1 MTTTGHF
8 STEADQDDA
17 VKPCGP
23 ASAPR
28 WWECML
34 CIALVLWI
42 LRVPTTTTALG
53 WLLLGVTS
61 QAQDLFTEYLDL
73 SIYMWLRMILFVV
86 VLTLLWALPTHYA
99 ARMLVNSDPRAPANG
114 GPCFNWASIWLPRLL
129 GFLTF
134 LAVEVAI
141 WRSYKNIPTLD
152 EQDVVRRVE
161 HALIA
166 MAVLVAVGAAA
177 YLVWIFNRPRD
188 FRPTGLL
195 GRLNTKLGTFWQ
207 AVSPGRVQGSADEES
222 RDFGRLILAAVFFV
236 FVVIFLAGADRI
248 AHWFPRSMAIPFI
261 LGGWLP
267 FLTYLSGVGRQLR
280 APLITGLAVLIALI
294 AVVFGD
300 SHTVRRVA
308 SKNVAPVPIV
318 APMPIEDA
326 IDLWMTENRC
336 NPKTSNSAPAAN
348 CPRPLIVAAAGG
360 ASRAGFMMASMIG
373 YFLDTSEATPYG
385 VTGINSRDVRNRL
398 FAISGVS
405 GGSMGAVMVTAAP
418 SAASPDSD
426 KPPCVNA
433 PVDQWWGIK
442 VNNWR
447 DCFEALTSGDFLTA
461 GFLGLAFNDMLPFAF
476 RDRAAVLEDS
486 WRNRFRD
493 VVPPAN
499 GSGAASDCQSF
510 GLDCPFLPLRPQP
523 GHWIPLVVLNGT
535 SEAVGRR
542 ILTTPLAM
550 TYTPREKCPTAVTAG
565 PCPLFVEADSF
576 HQLLQ
581 TKVAPG
587 RLSDRLGTFG
597 RYLYG
602 GAEDNDI
609 RLSTAALNSARFPLI
624 SPPGSIRNQDY
635 RLVDRIV
642 DGGYFENY
650 GTLTAKELALAVHA
664 IAPQLKPLVIVI
676 SNDPADQLDPADDV
690 AGDQQVL
697 PRPTAAAGEPL
708 TEVTAPITTIVSVR
722 TAHGVQAVDELRTA
736 LHASIPECSRL
747 VIQLRISPDGDKPL
761 SMSWWESP
769 LVQRRIH
776 RQTEGSQNSANGSE
790 HNQNLPHL
798 KAIWQEIQSSS
809 CRPPN

>member
-1 MTTTGHF
+1 MTTSGCL
-8 STEADQDDA
+8 STEAGRDEA

-23 ASAPR
+23 PSVPR
-28 WWECML
+28 WWACML
-34 CIALVLWI
+34 SIALVLWI

-53 WLLLGVTS
+53 WVLLGVTP
-61 QAQDLFTEYLDL
+61 QAQDLFTEFLDV
-73 SIYMWLRMILFVV
+73 SPGTWLRMILLVL

-114 GPCFNWASIWLPRLL
+114 SPCLRGAAICLPRLL
-129 GFLTF
+129 GLLTF

-152 EQDVVRRVE
+152 EQDVVQRVE

-166 MAVLVAVGAAA
+166 MAVLVAIGAAA
-177 YLVWIFNRPRD
+177 YLVWIFMRPRG

-195 GRLNTKLGTFWQ
+195 GRLNAKLGVFWQ
-207 AVSPGRVQGSADEES
+207 AVSPGRVRGSADEES
-222 RDFGRLILAAVFFV
+222 RDFGRLLLAGV
-236 FVVIFLAGADRI
+236 FVGFAVIFLAGADCI
-248 AHWFPRSMAIPFI
+248 AGWFPRSMAIPFI

-267 FLTYLSGVGRQLR
+267 FLAYLSGIGRQVR
-280 APLITGLAVLIALI
+280 APLITGLAALIAIL

-300 SHTVRRVA
+300 NHAVRRIA
-308 SKNVAPVPIV
+308 SKDI

-326 IDLWMTENRC
+326 IDLWMTENGC
-336 NPKTSNSAPAAN
+336 NPKTSQNTPAVS
-348 CPRPLIVAAAGG
+348 CPRPIIVAAAGG
-360 ASRAGFMMASMIG
+360 ASRAGFMMASMVG
-373 YFLDTSEATPYG
+373 YFLDTSGAAPYG
-385 VTGINSRDVRNRL
+385 VEGLSSRDVRNRF

-405 GGSMGAVMVTAAP
+405 GGSMGAVMVTAALN
-418 SAASPDSD
+418 AASSAGD
-426 KPPCVNA
+426 KPPCVNTS
-433 PVDQWWGIK
+433 VDQWWGMK

-493 VVPPAN
+493 VVPAAN
-499 GSGAASDCQSF
+499 GNAASDCQGL
-510 GLDCPFLPLRPQP
+510 GLDCPFLSLRPQP
-523 GHWIPLVVLNGT
+523 GHWIPLLVLNGT

-550 TYTPREKCPTAVTAG
+550 TYKPPKKCTTAVEAAS
-565 PCPLFVEADSF
+565 CPLFVEADSF

-581 TKVAPG
+581 MKVTDG
-587 RLSDRLGTFG
+587 GWSKRLGTLG
-597 RYLYG
+597 RILYG
-602 GAEDNDI
+602 GAQENDI

-650 GTLTAKELALAVHA
+650 GTLTARELALSVHA
-664 IAPQLKPLVIVI
+664 VAPQLKPLVIVI
-676 SNDPADQLDPADDV
+676 SNDPADQLDATDDI
-690 AGDQQVL
+690 ANDQQVQ
-697 PRPTAAAGEPL
+697 PRPTAAAGEVL
-708 TEVTAPITTIVSVR
+708 TEVIAPITTVVDVR
-722 TAHGVQAVDELRTA
+722 TAHGVQAVNELRTA
-736 LHASIPECSRL
+736 LHTSIADCGRL

-776 RQTEGSQNSANGSE
+776 RQTEDSQNPKSGNGAE
-790 HNQNLPHL
+790 HNQNLPRL
-798 KAIWQEIQSSS
+798 KAIWQEMQSSS
-809 CRPPN
+809 CKTPDGSPG